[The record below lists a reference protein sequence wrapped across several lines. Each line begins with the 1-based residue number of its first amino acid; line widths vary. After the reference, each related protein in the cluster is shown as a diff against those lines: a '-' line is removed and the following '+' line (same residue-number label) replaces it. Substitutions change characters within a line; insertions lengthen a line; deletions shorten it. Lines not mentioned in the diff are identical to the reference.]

1 MNNLSENKVILTD
14 EQYKSV
20 QSDLVMWHIDLVFKL
35 TFVALVIFLLTY
47 AKLFFSV
54 GGGFGVANGVVL
66 LALSLCAIRV
76 ITSTHKVQA
85 ERQNSLDR
93 VFLGEVN
100 DWRFLFLEIFPG
112 KSIRLARR
120 EVRRYRRQKKLQKRT

>member
-20 QSDLVMWHIDLVFKL
+20 QSDLVMWHIDLVLKL

-54 GGGFGVANGVVL
+54 GGGLWRSERGRLVG
-66 LALSLCAIRV
+66 AIPLRY
-76 ITSTHKVQA
+76 
-85 ERQNSLDR
+85 
-93 VFLGEVN
+93 
-100 DWRFLFLEIFPG
+100 
-112 KSIRLARR
+112 KS
-120 EVRRYRRQKKLQKRT
+120 YNFDP